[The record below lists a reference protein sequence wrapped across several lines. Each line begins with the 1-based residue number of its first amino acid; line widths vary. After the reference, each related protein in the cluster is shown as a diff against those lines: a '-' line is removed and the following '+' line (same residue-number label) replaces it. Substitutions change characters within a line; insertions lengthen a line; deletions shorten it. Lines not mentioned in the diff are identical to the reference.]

1 MMFARRRKES
11 CVRSALLSWPLSVSI
26 ATRSTLKMI
35 NKHSPVFFKDED
47 EMEGQGLK
55 SCILCS
61 TLWVK
66 LGY

>member
-1 MMFARRRKES
+1 MKFARRRKQS
-11 CVRSALLSWPLSVSI
+11 CVRSALLSWPLSVST

-55 SCILCS
+55 SCILFS